1 MSKDLEKVVRFLQG
15 KPELAGYA
23 VHKEGKELHLSKGSD
38 CFVRLIPTE
47 HAGIW
52 RMEHFHNQERWEH
65 VDCTCSLE
73 ECLEFLSAN
82 PQYIFWE
89 G

>member
-1 MSKDLEKVVRFLQG
+1 MNEYLDYVVQLLQNR
-15 KPELAGYA
+15 PELTGYSIRE
-23 VHKEGKELHLSKGSD
+23 EGSELHLSKGSD

-47 HAGIW
+47 RPGIW

-73 ECLEFLSAN
+73 ECIDFLSDN
-82 PQYIFWE
+82 PQYLFWN

>member
-1 MSKDLEKVVRFLQG
+1 MSESLNRVVRFLRE
-15 KPELAGYA
+15 KPELAGYTVRA
-23 VHKEGKELHLSKGSD
+23 EGKELHLSKGSD

-47 HAGIW
+47 QPGIW
-52 RMEHFHNQERWEH
+52 RMEHFQNQERWEH
-65 VDCTCSLE
+65 VDCTCPLD